1 MKDKKIKRIRKKEL
15 LETLLKQKDRIE
27 ELEKELKL
35 ANKKLLEKKIILENS
50 GSIAKASLELNNI
63 FALAQ
68 KSADEYLKS
77 IKEKEKLLDK
87 KLESLE
93 KSKRK

>member
-1 MKDKKIKRIRKKEL
+1 MKNKKIKRIRKKEL

-27 ELEKELKL
+27 TLEKELKT

-50 GSIAKASLELNNI
+50 GSIAKASLELNNV
-63 FALAQ
+63 FEVAQ

-87 KLESLE
+87 KLKSLE